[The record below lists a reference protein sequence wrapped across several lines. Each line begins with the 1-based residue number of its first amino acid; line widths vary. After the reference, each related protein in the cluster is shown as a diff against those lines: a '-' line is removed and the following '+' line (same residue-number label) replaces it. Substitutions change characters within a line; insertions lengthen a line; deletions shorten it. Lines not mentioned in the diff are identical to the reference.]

1 MNVVAA
7 LVCIVL
13 EKDYSALAM
22 QTILDKA
29 FDIVVVVIVVID
41 DDVVAI
47 VHQRLFLKIVSRR
60 KRLVAVVLG

>member
-13 EKDYSALAM
+13 EKDHGALAM